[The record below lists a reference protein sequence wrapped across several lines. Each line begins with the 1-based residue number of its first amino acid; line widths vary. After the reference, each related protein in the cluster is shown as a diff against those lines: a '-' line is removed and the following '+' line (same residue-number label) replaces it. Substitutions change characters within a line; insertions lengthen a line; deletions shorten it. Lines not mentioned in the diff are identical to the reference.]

1 MNQNSSPNILFKQK
15 KLNDKMKTIDEIN
28 NGLKLFRNVFFVTI
42 IVALVNISLSIWSYS
57 DENNSSSVKTKTLI
71 TLIFS
76 IVIVFL
82 LVFIYIVSVKDIFE
96 KINKVIPN

>member
-1 MNQNSSPNILFKQK
+1 
-15 KLNDKMKTIDEIN
+15 MKTIDEIN

-82 LVFIYIVSVKDIFE
+82 LFFIYIVSVKDIFE
-96 KINKVIPN
+96 KINKVIPEVTV